1 MTALAAGAIL
11 GFLAATDRLGTF
23 PNAQAAPRSGSE
35 ARLAPLVESAGG
47 SNGASCSEALGKST
61 LLALAAPRATST
73 AAAAQAAGSKPN
85 ILVIW
90 GDDIGIHNISA
101 YNHGIMGYKTPKI
114 DRLAKEGAM
123 FTDFYAQQSCTAGRA
138 SFILGQHPF
147 RTGLLTIGMPGS
159 PHGIPDW
166 TPTIADLLKQEGYAT
181 GQFGKNHLG
190 DNNKHLPTVHGFDEF
205 FGNLY
210 HLNAEEEPE
219 GYYYPKDPEFKRKYG
234 PRGVIHSTATDV
246 DDPTVDPKWGRV
258 GKQKIEDTGPL
269 TTRRMPTIDM
279 EILSHAS
286 DFIDRS
292 VKQEKPFFVWFN
304 ATRMHVWTHLKKE
317 SDGRTGIGLAADGM
331 VEHDDTVGELLKK
344 IDDLKIADKTIVI
357 YGTDN
362 GAEVVSWPDGGT
374 TPFHGEKGTTW
385 EGGFRV
391 PCLVRWPG
399 VIKPGTIIND
409 VMSQEDWMPTFL
421 AAAGEPEIVEK
432 LKNGYEANGRTF
444 KIHADGFNFLP
455 FLKGDVKK
463 GPREEIFYFGQGGEL
478 NAVRWK
484 DWKVNFAVLAGN
496 IVNGVRSVPG
506 WPSIVHLRA
515 DPYERAV
522 LDSQMYMRW
531 YADQLW
537 LFIPIQQKLKEFLG
551 TIEGFPFQ
559 EGTSLNAAGINYQ
572 TLKAAAALKRLN
584 EIESLAP
591 PNN

>member
-1 MTALAAGAIL
+1 
-11 GFLAATDRLGTF
+11 
-23 PNAQAAPRSGSE
+23 
-35 ARLAPLVESAGG
+35 
-47 SNGASCSEALGKST
+47 
-61 LLALAAPRATST
+61 
-73 AAAAQAAGSKPN
+73 
-85 ILVIW
+85 
-90 GDDIGIHNISA
+90 
-101 YNHGIMGYKTPKI
+101 
-114 DRLAKEGAM
+114 M

-166 TPTIADLLKQEGYAT
+166 TPTIADLLKPQGYAT

-219 GYYYPKDPEFKRKYG
+219 GYYYPKDPEFKKKYG
-234 PRGVIHSTATDV
+234 PRGVLHCTATDV
-246 DDPTVDPKWGRV
+246 DDPTVDPKWGKV

-269 TTRRMPTIDM
+269 TRSRMPTIDK
-279 EILSHAS
+279 EIYGHAT

-292 VKQEKPFFVWFN
+292 VKQDKPFFVWFN

-331 VEHDDTVGELLKK
+331 VEHDDMVGDLLKK
-344 IDDLKIADKTIVI
+344 IDDLKLADNTIVI

-409 VMSQEDWMPTFL
+409 IMSQEDWMPTFL
-421 AAAGEPEIVEK
+421 AAAGEPDIVEK
-432 LKNGYEANGRTF
+432 LKQGYEAGGKTF
-444 KIHADGFNFLP
+444 KIHADGSNFLP
-455 FLKGDVKK
+455 FFKGEVKK
-463 GPREEIFYFGQGGEL
+463 SPRDTIYYFGQGGEL
-478 NAVRWK
+478 NAVRWN
-484 DWKVNFAVLAGN
+484 DWKVHFAVQTGN
-496 IVNGVRSVPG
+496 IAKGVRSVPG

-531 YADQLW
+531 YADQMW
-537 LFIPIQQKLKEFLG
+537 LFVPVQEKIKEFLG
-551 TIEGFPFQ
+551 TISGVSVPGGEQPERFGDQLPDPQ
-559 EGTSLNAAGINYQ
+559 GRGGDEAVAGAGEPVVAA
-572 TLKAAAALKRLN
+572 
-584 EIESLAP
+584 
-591 PNN
+591 